1 MFQVGRLT
9 MQTTE
14 SQFFGQQNEVK
25 LYTALAQDFQQKTG
39 PLNDKQRNRLGK
51 ALEHYMREVW
61 DTNGPMPL
69 QNLNREV
76 LGATANDFTG
86 YLRREKAVPST
97 ARAAEVLVADP
108 RNQPQMEMAA
118 ARLSIQQ
125 GVQPRPTFEQG
136 LLQDTGVRFEQLQQT
151 RNNVGASPPP
161 PPDFQIA
168 LSSPGDEPS
177 SLSLYESAKKSRE
190 AEAARVTA
198 QVADTK
204 TDANPL
210 ARFMSPP
217 SVQNDANFNPTLALP
232 TVQASRGPLQQD
244 FIIKQDDVITYKETE
259 YNLFLYS
266 ADRDWLNNTKQNRY
280 NFSVTFDPANNQ
292 QGFNF
297 NSSVNKKFKNI
308 SRIELIK
315 AIVPTEGL
323 DTLVTSANSGSKL
336 NALSYPYVLLRIPEL
351 DTNNFGTDN
360 NFDNAFGV
368 LQYDANWYTDAVN
381 LTDGYLAMIPKF
393 MKCQKV
399 YHPTPLATLTKLTIQ
414 LQRPDGG
421 YLSEVSDTLSISGVY
436 IGGSLPY
443 ATTSA
448 ATAYRSNPGYLYIQ
462 TSTYFSQWA
471 FAVGN
476 RIQVQGLNAS
486 QMGGSKAA
494 IDLVNYLQSNNST
507 STQGN
512 LLIVALA
519 NTNVAAPSSA
529 AITDGVNAV
538 GYANVI
544 IVRCPYG
551 DPTTGSTSIDFF
563 GGAASNSTLG
573 TALGTSALTS
583 GALINLTH
591 QTSIVL
597 RVITREMDSTARL
610 RPDNL

>member
-1 MFQVGRLT
+1 

-14 SQFFGQQNEVK
+14 GQFFGQQNEVK
-25 LYTALAQDFQQKTG
+25 LYTTLTQEFQQSTG

-69 QNLNREV
+69 GQLNREV

-86 YLRREKAVPST
+86 YLRREKVTPST
-97 ARAAEVLVADP
+97 TRQAEVLVTDS
-108 RNQPQMEMAA
+108 RNQPQMDN
-118 ARLSIQQ
+118 ARLALQA
-125 GVQPRPTFEQG
+125 RPTFETG
-136 LLQDTGVRFEQLQQT
+136 LLQDTGVRFEQLQQS
-151 RNNVGASPPP
+151 RNNVSVTPPP

-168 LSSPGDEPS
+168 LSSSGDEPS
-177 SLSLYESAKKSRE
+177 SLSLYESAKKTRE
-190 AEAARVTA
+190 AEAARITA

-210 ARFMSPP
+210 ARFMSPS

-244 FIIKQDDVITYKETE
+244 FIIKQDDIISYKETE

-308 SRIELIK
+308 SRIELVK

-323 DTLVTSANSGSKL
+323 DTLVTNASSGSKL

-368 LQYDANWYTDAVN
+368 LQYDANWYTDATN

-421 YLSEVSDTLSISGVY
+421 YLSEVSDTLSITGIY
-436 IGGSLPY
+436 IGGSSTLPSGVVSSTY
-443 ATTSA
+443 GT
-448 ATAYRSNPGYLYIQ
+448 NPGYIFIQ
-462 TSTYFSQWA
+462 TSSYFSQWT
-471 FAVGN
+471 FPVGN
-476 RIQVQGLNAS
+476 RIQVQGLNAG

-494 IDLVNYLQSNNST
+494 NDLVNYLQSNNST
-507 STQGN
+507 STQEN
-512 LLIVALA
+512 LLIVGVA
-519 NTNVAAPSSA
+519 NTTVGGVTGA
-529 AITDGVNAV
+529 DGLNTV

-544 IVRCPYG
+544 IVRCPYV
-551 DPTTGSTSIDFF
+551 DPTTGSTAINYF
-563 GGAASNSTLG
+563 GGTSTTH
-573 TALGTSALTS
+573 TALSGVLKTAVLSG

-591 QTSIVL
+591 QVSVVL
-597 RVITREMDSTARL
+597 RVITREMDSTARV

>member
-1 MFQVGRLT
+1 

-25 LYTALAQDFQQKTG
+25 LYTALTQEFQQKTG

-76 LGATANDFTG
+76 LGATATDFTG
-86 YLRREKAVPST
+86 YLRREKAVPSST
-97 ARAAEVLVADP
+97 RQAEVLVADP
-108 RNQPQMEMAA
+108 RNQPQMEVAA

-125 GVQPRPTFEQG
+125 GVQARPTFETG

-151 RNNVGASPPP
+151 RNNVGMASPP
-161 PPDFQIA
+161 PPDFQIS
-168 LSSPGDEPS
+168 LSSSGDEPS
-177 SLSLYESAKKSRE
+177 SLSLYESAKKTRE

-210 ARFMSPP
+210 VRFMSPP

-232 TVQASRGPLQQD
+232 TVQATRGPLQQD
-244 FIIKQDDVITYKETE
+244 FIIKQDDVISYKETE
-259 YNLFLYS
+259 HNLFLYS
-266 ADRDWLNNTKQNRY
+266 ADRDWLNNKVENRY

-308 SRIELIK
+308 SRIELVK
-315 AIVPTEGL
+315 AIIPTEGL
-323 DTLVTSANSGSKL
+323 DTLVRSPTNSSSKL

-360 NFDNAFGV
+360 NIDNAFGV
-368 LQYDANWYTDAVN
+368 LQYDANWYTDDVN

-421 YLSEVSDTLSISGVY
+421 QLSEIADRLSISGVY
-436 IGGSLPY
+436 IGGSETLP
-443 ATTSA
+443 SA
-448 ATAYRSNPGYLYIQ
+448 VVSSTYGTNPGYLFIQ
-462 TSTYFSQWA
+462 TSTYFSQWT

-476 RIQVQGLNAS
+476 RIEIQGLNAS
-486 QMGGSKAA
+486 QMGGSAA
-494 IDLVNYLQSNNST
+494 AVDLINYLQSNNST
-507 STQGN
+507 SNQTN
-512 LLIVALA
+512 LLIVAVA
-519 NTNVAAPSSA
+519 NTTTGGVTGA
-529 AITDGVNAV
+529 DGLNTV
-538 GYANVI
+538 GYANVL
-544 IVRCPYG
+544 VLRCPYV
-551 DPTTGSTSIDFF
+551 DPTTGSTAINFF
-563 GGAASNSTLG
+563 GGSQSTHTTLSNTLK
-573 TALGTSALTS
+573 TTTLTS

-591 QTSIVL
+591 QTNIVL
-597 RVITREMDSTARL
+597 RIITRELDSTARL

>member
-1 MFQVGRLT
+1 

-25 LYTALAQDFQQKTG
+25 LYTALAQEFQQSTG

-69 QNLNREV
+69 PQLNREV
-76 LGATANDFTG
+76 LGATGRDFTG
-86 YLRREKAVPST
+86 YLRREKAVPAT
-97 ARAAEVLVADP
+97 TRQAEVMVADP
-108 RNQPQMEMAA
+108 RNQPQMEVAA

-136 LLQDTGVRFEQLQQT
+136 LLQDTGVRFEMLQQA
-151 RNNVGASPPP
+151 RNTGGAPPP

-168 LSSPGDEPS
+168 LSSSGDEPS
-177 SLSLYESAKKSRE
+177 SLSLYESAKKTRE

-232 TVQASRGPLQQD
+232 SAQAPRGPLQQD
-244 FIIKQDDVITYKETE
+244 FIIKQDDIISYKETE

-266 ADRDWLNNTKQNRY
+266 ADRDWVNNNKENRY

-292 QGFNF
+292 QGFNY
-297 NSSVNKKFKNI
+297 NTSVNKKFKNI
-308 SRIELIK
+308 SRIELVK

-368 LQYDANWYTDAVN
+368 LQYDANWYTDNTN

-421 YLSEVSDTLSISGVY
+421 QLSSVADTLSISGIY
-436 IGGSLPY
+436 IGGSSTLP
-443 ATTSA
+443 SA
-448 ATAYRSNPGYLYIQ
+448 VISSAYGANPGYLFIK
-462 TSTYFSQWA
+462 TSTYFSQWT
-471 FAVGN
+471 FPVGN
-476 RIQVQGLNAS
+476 RIQVQGLSAA
-486 QMGGSKAA
+486 QMGGSPAA
-494 IDLVNYLQSNNST
+494 TDLVNYLHSVTDTATNMSPLT
-507 STQGN
+507 N
-512 LLIVALA
+512 LLIVGVT
-519 NTNVAAPSSA
+519 NTTVGGVTGA
-529 AITDGVNAV
+529 DGLNTV

-544 IVRCPYG
+544 VVRCPYV
-551 DPTTGSTSIDFF
+551 DPTTGSTTINYF
-563 GGAASNSTLG
+563 GGTQ
-573 TALGTSALTS
+573 SAHTTFSGVLKTTTLTS

-597 RVITREMDSTARL
+597 RVITREMDSTARV

>member
-1 MFQVGRLT
+1 

-25 LYTALAQDFQQKTG
+25 LYTTLAQEYQQSMG

-76 LGATANDFTG
+76 LGATANDFNG
-86 YLRREKAVPST
+86 YLRREKAVPSST
-97 ARAAEVLVADP
+97 RQAEVLVADS
-108 RNQPQMEMAA
+108 RNQPQMEVAA
-118 ARLSIQQ
+118 ARLAIQQ

-136 LLQDTGVRFEQLQQT
+136 LLQDTGIRFEQLQQS
-151 RNNVGASPPP
+151 RNSASAGPPP

-168 LSSPGDEPS
+168 LSSSGDEPS
-177 SLSLYESAKKSRE
+177 SLSLYESAKKTRE

-198 QVADTK
+198 NVANTQS
-204 TDANPL
+204 DANPL
-210 ARFMSPP
+210 VRFMTPP
-217 SVQNDANFNPTLALP
+217 SVQNDANYNPTLALP

-244 FIIKQDDVITYKETE
+244 YIIKQDDVISYKETE

-266 ADRDWLNNTKQNRY
+266 ADRDWLNNKAENRY

-292 QGFNF
+292 QGFNY

-308 SRIELIK
+308 SRIELVK
-315 AIVPTEGL
+315 AIIPTEGL
-323 DTLVTSANSGSKL
+323 DTLVTSSSTGSKL
-336 NALSYPYVLLRIPEL
+336 NALSYPYVILRIPEL

-368 LQYDANWYTDAVN
+368 LQYDANWYTDNTN

-414 LQRPDGG
+414 LQLPDGNQ
-421 YLSEVSDTLSISGVY
+421 LSSVADSLSISGVY

-443 ATTSA
+443 ATTTA
-448 ATAYRSNPGYLYIQ
+448 ATLYRSNSGYLFIQ
-462 TSTYFSQWA
+462 TSTYFSQWT

-494 IDLVNYLQSNNST
+494 TDLVNHLQSNNST
-507 STQGN
+507 STQSN

-519 NTNVAAPSSA
+519 NTSVDAPASA
-529 AITDGVNAV
+529 TLTDGVNSV

-544 IVRCPYG
+544 IVRCPYA
-551 DPTTGSTSIDFF
+551 DPTTGSVTINYF
-563 GGAASNSTLG
+563 GGSSGNHNGLG
-573 TALGTSALTS
+573 TALGTSTLTS

-591 QTSIVL
+591 QTSVVL
-597 RVITREMDSTARL
+597 RVITRELDSTARL

>member
-1 MFQVGRLT
+1 

-14 SQFFGQQNEVK
+14 SQFFGEQNEVK
-25 LYTALAQDFQQKTG
+25 LYTSLIQEFQKSTG
-39 PLNDKQRNRLGK
+39 PLNVKQQNRLGK

-69 QNLNREV
+69 GNLNREV
-76 LGATANDFTG
+76 FGATANDFNG
-86 YLRREKAVPST
+86 YLRRERATPSS
-97 ARAAEVLVADP
+97 AREAEVLVSDT
-108 RNQPQMEMAA
+108 RNQPVMDG
-118 ARLSIQQ
+118 ARLALQA
-125 GVQPRPTFEQG
+125 RPTFETG
-136 LLQDTGVRFEQLQQT
+136 LLQDTGVRFEQLQQS
-151 RNNVGASPPP
+151 RNNAGSTPPP

-168 LSSPGDEPS
+168 LSSSGDEPS

-204 TDANPL
+204 TDAKPL
-210 ARFMSPP
+210 VRFMSPS

-232 TVQASRGPLQQD
+232 TVQATRGPLQQD
-244 FIIKQDDVITYKETE
+244 FIIKQDDIISYKETE

-266 ADRDWLNNTKQNRY
+266 ADRDWLNNKTENRY

-292 QGFNF
+292 QGFNL
-297 NSSVNKKFKNI
+297 NSSVNKRFKNI
-308 SRIELIK
+308 TRIELIK

-336 NALSYPYVLLRIPEL
+336 NALSFPYVLLRIPEL

-360 NFDNAFGV
+360 NFDNSFGV
-368 LQYDANWYTDAVN
+368 LQYDANWYTDNVN

-399 YHPTPLATLTKLTIQ
+399 YHPTPLATLNKLTIQ
-414 LQRPDGG
+414 LQRPDGSQ
-421 YLSEVSDTLSISGVY
+421 LSKVADSLSIRGVY

-443 ATTSA
+443 SVTTGA
-448 ATAYRSNPGYLYIQ
+448 PLYKSNSGYLFIQ
-462 TSTYFSQWA
+462 TTAYFSQWT

-476 RIQVQGLNAS
+476 RIQIQGLNAS
-486 QMGGSKAA
+486 QMGGSAA
-494 IDLVNYLQSNNST
+494 ATDLVNYLQSNNST
-507 STQGN
+507 STQN
-512 LLIVALA
+512 DLLIVAVA
-519 NTNVAAPSSA
+519 NTTVAAPSSA
-529 AITDGVNAV
+529 TLVDGVNSV

-544 IVRCPYG
+544 IVRCPYN
-551 DPTTGSTSIDFF
+551 DPSTGATSVNFF
-563 GGAASNSTLG
+563 GGAASNTTLG

-597 RVITREMDSTARL
+597 RVITRELDSTARI

>member
-1 MFQVGRLT
+1 

-76 LGATANDFTG
+76 LGATANDFNG

-551 DPTTGSTSIDFF
+551 DPTTGSTSVNFF
-563 GGAASNSTLG
+563 GGAANNTTLG

>member
-1 MFQVGRLT
+1 

-25 LYTALAQDFQQKTG
+25 LYTSLIQEFQKNTG
-39 PLNDKQRNRLGK
+39 PLNVKQQNRLGK

-69 QNLNREV
+69 GNLNREV
-76 LGATANDFTG
+76 LGATANDFNG
-86 YLRREKAVPST
+86 YLRRERATPSS
-97 ARAAEVLVADP
+97 AREAEVLVSDT
-108 RNQPQMEMAA
+108 RNQPVMDG
-118 ARLSIQQ
+118 ARLALQA
-125 GVQPRPTFEQG
+125 RPTFETG
-136 LLQDTGVRFEQLQQT
+136 LLQDTGVRFEQLQQS
-151 RNNVGASPPP
+151 RNNPSASPPP

-168 LSSPGDEPS
+168 LSSSGDEPS

-210 ARFMSPP
+210 VRFMSPS

-232 TVQASRGPLQQD
+232 NVQAARGPLQQD
-244 FIIKQDDVITYKETE
+244 FIIKQDDVISYKETE
-259 YNLFLYS
+259 HNLFLYS

-315 AIVPTEGL
+315 TILPTEGL
-323 DTLVTSANSGSKL
+323 DTLVTSASSGSKL
-336 NALSYPYVLLRIPEL
+336 NALSYPYILLRIPEL

-368 LQYDANWYTDAVN
+368 LQYDANWYTDNVN

-414 LQRPDGG
+414 LQRPDGVN
-421 YLSEVSDTLSISGVY
+421 LSDVSDTLSISNIY
-436 IGGSLPY
+436 IGGASTLPIMGSPLY
-443 ATTSA
+443 G
-448 ATAYRSNPGYLYIQ
+448 SNPGYLFIQ
-462 TSTYFSQWA
+462 TSTYFSQWT

-476 RIQVQGLNAS
+476 RIQIQGLSAS
-486 QMGGSKAA
+486 QMGSSKAA
-494 IDLVNYLQSNNST
+494 TDLINHLQT
-507 STQGN
+507 KQEN
-512 LLIVALA
+512 LLIVAVA
-519 NTNVAAPSSA
+519 NINSGE
-529 AITDGVNAV
+529 IMDGINSV
-538 GYANVI
+538 GYANII
-544 IVRCPYG
+544 IVRCPYV
-551 DPTTGSTSIDFF
+551 DPTTGSTAINFF
-563 GGAASNSTLG
+563 GGSQSAHTLFSG
-573 TALGTSALTS
+573 TLKTTTLTS

-591 QTSIVL
+591 QVSVVL
-597 RVITREMDSTARL
+597 RIITREMDSTAHL